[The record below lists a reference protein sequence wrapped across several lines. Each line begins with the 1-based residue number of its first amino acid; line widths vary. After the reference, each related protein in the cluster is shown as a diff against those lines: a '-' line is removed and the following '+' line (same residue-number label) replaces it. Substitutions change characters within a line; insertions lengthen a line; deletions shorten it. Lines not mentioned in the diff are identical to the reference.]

1 MNMKENYI
9 QILKLMN
16 VKVEEKTLRNNA
28 NKNTI
33 LFPFNSRKE
42 YRARFNN
49 EFYVVKKIH
58 HEPCSYYSFG
68 NKIQSQYNDYHHFS
82 N

>member
-1 MNMKENYI
+1 MNMNIKENYI

-49 EFYVVKKIH
+49 EFYSILGEFSRILLNKKLNNKVVLH
-58 HEPCSYYSFG
+58 LFFLY
-68 NKIQSQYNDYHHFS
+68 
-82 N
+82 